1 MAKQR
6 TAKDLAREREEAEA
20 EIKGRKGRKSNGNGR
35 KTSGLDA
42 AIQVLNEADRPMK
55 AREVASI
62 VVERK
67 LAPGLKG
74 KTPEAT
80 ITAQLYSA
88 AKKGERVR
96 KAKEGLE
103 LIPA

>member
-1 MAKQR
+1 MTKRKGKTAKQ
-6 TAKDLAREREEAEA
+6 LADERKQAEA
-20 EIKGRKGRKSNGNGR
+20 EIKARGKSKKAR
-35 KTSGLDA
+35 PTSALSA
-42 AIQVLNEADRPMK
+42 AMQVLDEADGPMK
-55 AREVASI
+55 AADVATA